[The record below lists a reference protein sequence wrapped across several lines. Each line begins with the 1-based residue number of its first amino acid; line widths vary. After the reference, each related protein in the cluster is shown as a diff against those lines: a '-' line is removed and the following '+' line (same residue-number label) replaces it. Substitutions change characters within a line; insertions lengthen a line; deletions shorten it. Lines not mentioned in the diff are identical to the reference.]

1 MNITSL
7 ELPTRD
13 ILAQRDYYSQV
24 LDLPVKLSADK
35 LEVQA
40 GETKL
45 VFTQADSDFNGAY
58 HFAFNIPE
66 NQFHAA
72 KAWISKRIPLLH
84 DETGKNE
91 FDSESW
97 NSHSVYFKDTAGNV
111 LEFIAR
117 HNLKNVVV
125 DDFDSRQILDISEIG
140 LPSED
145 VITFAN
151 ELCAWLVLSVF
162 KQEPSATFTPVGDD
176 HGLFILPI
184 KDRIWIP
191 NSGVPAKLLPV
202 KVTVNVDGKPWEVQ
216 GMPYELRMVCRI
228 KPQPASRSTGVELG
242 SVLHKRVVK
251 KH

>member
-1 MNITSL
+1 VIFAGRIETIGKQNTKGCLEMNITFL
-7 ELPTRD
+7 ELSAND
-13 ILAQRDYYSQV
+13 LIAQQDYYSQV
-24 LDLPVKLSADK
+24 LELPVNVSAGK

-45 VFTQADSDFNGAY
+45 VFTPADSDFDGAY

-72 KAWISKRIPLLH
+72 KIWISNRISLLH
-84 DETGKNE
+84 DETGKDE
-91 FDSESW
+91 FESESW
-97 NSHSVYFKDTAGNV
+97 NSNSVYFKDTAGNV

-117 HNLKNVVV
+117 HNLKNAVEGE
-125 DDFDSRQILDISEIG
+125 FDSSQILNVSEIG

-145 VITFAN
+145 VIAFAN
-151 ELCAWLVLSVF
+151 EICGRLGLSVF
-162 KQEPSATFTPVGDD
+162 KQEPGATFTPIGDD

-202 KVTVNVDGKPWEVQ
+202 KINVEADGKSWEIRGV
-216 GMPYELRMVCRI
+216 PYEI
-228 KPQPASRSTGVELG
+228 NE
-242 SVLHKRVVK
+242 
-251 KH
+251 

>member
-7 ELPTRD
+7 ELPTKD
-13 ILAQRDYYSQV
+13 LLAQRDYYSQA
-24 LDLPVKLSADK
+24 LELPVKLFADK

-45 VFTQADSDFNGAY
+45 VFTQADPDFNGAY

-117 HNLKNVVV
+117 HNLKNAVVG
-125 DDFDSRQILDISEIG
+125 DFDSRQILNVSEIG

-151 ELCAWLVLSVF
+151 ELCARLTLSIF

-176 HGLFILPI
+176 HGLFILPT

-202 KVTVNVDGKPWEVQ
+202 NVKAEVNGQQWEVR
-216 GMPYELRMVCRI
+216 GVPYTIL
-228 KPQPASRSTGVELG
+228 
-242 SVLHKRVVK
+242 
-251 KH
+251 